1 MSGFGRF
8 GFWRGF
14 GHDRIGT
21 GVKVLGMTILLKDKR
36 ESL

>member
-1 MSGFGRF
+1 MLGFGRF

-14 GHDRIGT
+14 GHDRIGA
-21 GVKVLGMTILLKDKR
+21 GGKALGMIILLKDKR